1 MIYILQ
7 GSCGQYSDRTDWIV
21 KAYRDKDAADSDRT
35 KADYEA
41 AECKKAIDEYEES
54 PEYYH
59 AGWKDE
65 EGKRE
70 DIRASILTVDVN
82 AQFDY
87 TGTTYWVVPCEL
99 I

>member
-7 GSCGQYSDRTDWIV
+7 GSTGEYSDRTDWIV
-21 KAYRDKDAADSDRT
+21 RAYHEKDAADSSRT

-41 AECKKAIDEYEES
+41 AQCKKAVAEYEELES
-54 PEYYH
+54 YTNNEWSKID
-59 AGWKDE
+59 AE
-65 EGKRE
+65 IIA
-70 DIRASILTVDVN
+70 IRSRLLTVDLS

-99 I
+99 L